1 LGYRLIDI
9 FGLRDFQPEIDV
21 LNAELRQII
30 FFDTADLKLSRSGVV
45 VRARR
50 TPKGG
55 DTVVK
60 LRPVQPAQLS
70 KELRRSTSFSVE
82 VDAMRGAVVCSGSL
96 KGRTGNDEVKS
107 VLQGKRSIRKLFSS
121 EQRALYRK
129 YAPKGLDLD
138 SLRPFGPVNA
148 VKLKW
153 TPPSFTRA
161 LVAELWFYPDG
172 SRLLELSTKCRPM
185 KAFHVLAETRIFLKK
200 RGLSLNGNQQTK
212 TRKALEY
219 FLHENRDNKK

>member
-1 LGYRLIDI
+1 
-9 FGLRDFQPEIDV
+9 V